1 MQVAGCRSEFAKR
14 VKCPEWFTD
23 LPELLKQNVYYKLGQ
38 NVVFHKF
45 ARQIALIQCSG
56 RQKQRASFAQ
66 QIKELTSL

>member
-1 MQVAGCRSEFAKR
+1 MRRCQECD
-14 VKCPEWFTD
+14 TD
-23 LPELLKQNVYYKLGQ
+23 LGQ